1 LKAAASPRQ
10 NTPSPLLRIRE
21 GVRHAMAPTP
31 LRTVMIVA
39 VMSRLFVFAV
49 AVAASVL
56 FGLNPVCKSIGCWT
70 IPLPFVNIFAR
81 WDSGFYADIALTGY
95 GTTIVPRWEF
105 FPLYPILM
113 GILGRLIAFMFPI
126 PLDLAVYVAGFVL
139 SNVAFFG
146 SVYFLYRL
154 TELILGNT
162 RTAVQSGILLA
173 LYPAGV
179 FLSAVYSES
188 VFLLLVL
195 ISLIY
200 WYRNKHPLSGMWGFL
215 AGMARPVGV
224 LLAIPYVY
232 DVLTD
237 RSARKTALNYLSV
250 GAVLMAFVSFFAYS
264 QIMTGTPFATFA
276 AERLYW
282 KITLSPT
289 YILTLARN
297 EIIGHP
303 VIIPYLVMGIGG
315 VFASILTAH
324 SRAEREIGLFSICL
338 IAAYL
343 LTPIISFPRYSITL
357 VPMYWS
363 LSKLCY
369 LKWLRISIYALF
381 LVLLAVGTGQ
391 FVNWYSFY

>member
-1 LKAAASPRQ
+1 ML
-10 NTPSPLLRIRE
+10 
-21 GVRHAMAPTP
+21 
-31 LRTVMIVA
+31 VA

-49 AVAASVL
+49 AVASSVL
-56 FGLNPVCKSIGCWT
+56 FGLSPACKSIGCWT
-70 IPLPFVNIFAR
+70 ISLPFFNIFAR

-95 GTTIVPRWEF
+95 GTTIVARWEF

-126 PLDLAVYVAGFVL
+126 PLDLAVYIAGFL
-139 SNVAFFG
+139 ISNVAFFG
-146 SVYFLYRL
+146 SVYFLYL
-154 TELILGNT
+154 LSELIFGNT
-162 RTAVQSGILLA
+162 RTAAQSGILLA

-200 WYRNKHPLSGMWGFL
+200 WYRIKHPLSGMWGFL
-215 AGMARPVGV
+215 AGLTRPVGV

-237 RSARKTALNYLSV
+237 RSARKTALNYFSV

-315 VFASILTAH
+315 VFASIFTAQ
-324 SRAEREIGLFSICL
+324 SRAEKEIGLFSICL

-357 VPMYWS
+357 VPIYWS

-369 LKWLRISIYALF
+369 LKWLRILIYAVF

>member
-1 LKAAASPRQ
+1 
-10 NTPSPLLRIRE
+10 
-21 GVRHAMAPTP
+21 
-31 LRTVMIVA
+31 MIVA

-49 AVAASVL
+49 AIASSVL
-56 FGLNPVCKSIGCWT
+56 FSQNSACKSIGCWT
-70 IPLPFVNIFAR
+70 ISLPFFNIFAR

-105 FPLYPILM
+105 FPLYPICM
-113 GILGRLIAFMFPI
+113 GILGRLIAFIFSI
-126 PLDLAVYVAGFVL
+126 PLDLAVYVAGFVI
-139 SNVAFFG
+139 SNIAFFC

-154 TELILGNT
+154 TELILRDT

-173 LYPAGV
+173 LYPAGI

-195 ISLIY
+195 LSLIY
-200 WYRNKHPLSGMWGFL
+200 WYRIKRPLSGVCGFL
-215 AGMARPVGV
+215 AGLARPVGV
-224 LLAIPYVY
+224 VLAIPYFY
-232 DVLTD
+232 DVFTD
-237 RSARKTALNYLSV
+237 RSARKSALNYLSV
-250 GAVLMAFVSFFAYS
+250 GVVLLALICFFAYS

-282 KITLSPT
+282 KVTLSPA

-297 EIIGHP
+297 EIIDHP
-303 VIIPYLVMGIGG
+303 LIIPYMGMGIGG
-315 VFASILTAH
+315 VFASIITAR
-324 SRAEREIGLFSICL
+324 SKAEREIGLFSICL
-338 IAAYL
+338 IAVYL
-343 LTPIISFPRYSITL
+343 LTPIISFPRYAITL

-369 LKWLRISIYALF
+369 WRWVRILLYAAF